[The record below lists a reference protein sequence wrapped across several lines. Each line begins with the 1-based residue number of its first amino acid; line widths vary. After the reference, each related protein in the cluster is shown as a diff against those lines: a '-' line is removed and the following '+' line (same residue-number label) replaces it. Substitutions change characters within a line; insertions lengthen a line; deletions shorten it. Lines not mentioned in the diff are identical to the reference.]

1 MQTGGKKMMRKKTKQ
16 FTFDEKELE
25 ADLLRSA
32 RAVGVSVGVA
42 EIIVAEII
50 KKVKARIAKRAVL
63 TVDDLNRFI
72 ADEAERY
79 NKDLAYVYKNRGKI
93 I

>member
-1 MQTGGKKMMRKKTKQ
+1 MKKKVKSFVFNEQEMQQ
-16 FTFDEKELE
+16 EL
-25 ADLLRSA
+25 LHSA
-32 RAVGVSVGVA
+32 RAVGISVAAA
-42 EIIVAEII
+42 ELIVAKIV
-50 KKVKARIAKRAVL
+50 KKVAARMAKRTVV

-72 ADEAERY
+72 ADEAEKY

>member
-1 MQTGGKKMMRKKTKQ
+1 MKKKVKSFVFNEQEMQQ
-16 FTFDEKELE
+16 EL
-25 ADLLRSA
+25 LHSA
-32 RAVGVSVGVA
+32 RAVGISVAAAELIVAKIVKKVA
-42 EIIVAEII
+42 E
-50 KKVKARIAKRAVL
+50 RMAKRTVV

-72 ADEAERY
+72 ADEAEKY